1 MVGKVKWSW
10 RVVDLRLRAESEDYE
25 FVFLI
30 QIQVIVL
37 LFLSSTVGFLSGL
50 VCIVLPLVLIDFKR
64 ATWCVIFV

>member
-1 MVGKVKWSW
+1 M
-10 RVVDLRLRAESEDYE
+10 VDLRLRAESEDCE

-30 QIQVIVL
+30 RIQVVL

-50 VCIVLPLVLIDFKR
+50 VCIVLKLVLIDFKR